1 MGKLRGIWREC
12 FRYKLSGVGL
22 VVCLVLSMLA
32 AYYGI
37 TIYKN
42 IYMEYQEKM
51 EYEYQ
56 YATFFKCYIEDL
68 SNIPSLPEGVDCNLK
83 IVDCSMYSDLTN
95 STILVN
101 IIINSSHE
109 NWPLVSGHFASE
121 RERAGDD
128 RPIVIGRS
136 RFELAYESG
145 GEYYYRLFGDE
156 YKVVGVIGSKNSV
169 AYDGC
174 NVLYLDC
181 LGENALEQLIP
192 DGDNPAE
199 LYFVLESNTL
209 DTREIFNRYI
219 SGTYNAVTESYRS
232 YVHSTAEPVYN
243 EKKYCI
249 TIYLFCFISIYI
261 VARFWLDQ
269 RRHELQVCRA
279 CGFSDR
285 QLVQRILRSFG
296 CILAVSALFTL
307 VCVLA
312 LNLIMG
318 VAAKEYRLGF
328 SWSVVP
334 PYLFVLASSLFLAGA
349 RAVRFMLEKNI
360 HGI

>member
-12 FRYKLSGVGL
+12 FRYKLSGIGL

-42 IYMEYQEKM
+42 IYMEYQEKT

-56 YATFFKCYIEDL
+56 YSTFFKCYVEKL
-68 SNIPSLPEGVDCNLK
+68 SDIPRLPEGVDCNLK
-83 IVDCSMYSDLTN
+83 IVDCSMYSDSTN

-109 NWPLVSGHFASE
+109 NWPLAWGHFAGEDE
-121 RERAGDD
+121 RSGGE
-128 RPIVIGRS
+128 RPILVGRS
-136 RFELAYESG
+136 RFEQAYESE

-156 YKVVGVIGSKNSV
+156 YKVVGVIGSENSV
-169 AYDGC
+169 VYDGC
-174 NVLYLDC
+174 NILYLDC

-192 DGDNPAE
+192 GEGKQTE
-199 LYFVLESNTL
+199 LYFALESNTL

-219 SGTYNAVTESYRS
+219 GGNYNAAPESYRS
-232 YVHSTAEPVYN
+232 YVHSSAEPVYN

-285 QLVQRILRSFG
+285 QLVWRILRSFG
-296 CILAVSALFTL
+296 CILGVSAIFTL
-307 VCVLA
+307 ICVPV

-318 VAAKEYRLGF
+318 AAAKEYRLGF

-334 PYLFVLASSLFLAGA
+334 PYLFVLFCSLFLAGA
-349 RAVRFMLEKNI
+349 RAVRLMLEKNI